1 MAFSFLRLGV
11 EMSHASLAGSI
22 WFKFGVHISQ
32 RVLNTLVKLF
42 FVKYAY
48 IFFEG
53 TPVKSLKV
61 IFDLELA
68 LRV

>member
-11 EMSHASLAGSI
+11 EMSHAFAGSI